1 LPAPKWM
8 KTVMTDRP
16 VILVTGASRGI
27 GSAVARWLAAIG
39 CNLALVARSVAHLNA
54 SAAEIGQLG
63 GTALVLPGDIAAS
76 DFCAHAV
83 AETQARFGR
92 LDALINNAG
101 IFEPVASTADADPAA
116 WQRTLAVNLLGPFY
130 LSRAALPALRRRR
143 GRIVNVSSGAATL
156 ALPAA
161 GAYCVSKAGLNHF
174 TRVLAAEEPA
184 VTAVAVRPGVVDTDM
199 QALIRRLGPAAM
211 PAEQA
216 AYYRRLKTEGRLE
229 PPAIPARSIA
239 WLALRA
245 PSAWSGKFLDYD
257 APELGRPALDFF
269 GENPAGQTPKRTS

>member
-1 LPAPKWM
+1 MA
-8 KTVMTDRP
+8 DNP
-16 VILVTGASRGI
+16 VIIVTGASRGI
-27 GSAVARWLAAIG
+27 GSALAHWLAAVG
-39 CNLALVARSVAHLNA
+39 CGLALVARSAEKLVAR
-54 SAAEIGQLG
+54 AAEIAQLG
-63 GTALVLPGDIAAS
+63 GKALILPGDIASAG
-76 DFCAHAV
+76 FCARAV
-83 AETQARFGR
+83 AETHAKFGR
-92 LDALINNAG
+92 LDAVINNAG
-101 IFEPVASTADADPAA
+101 IFEPVAVTADVDPVA
-116 WQRTLAVNLLGPFY
+116 WQRNIAVNLLGPFY
-130 LSRAALPALRRRR
+130 LSQAALPALRRRR

-211 PAEQA
+211 PPEQA
-216 AYYRRLKTEGRLE
+216 AFYRRLKIEGRLE